1 MREGGVMREGG
12 DKKEEGMMREGSDER
27 GVTP

>member
-12 DKKEEGMMREGSDER
+12 DEKEEGMMREGSDER
-27 GVTP
+27 GGP

>member
-12 DKKEEGMMREGSDER
+12 DEKEEGIMREGSDER
-27 GVTP
+27 GGP